1 MDRRSGYAGRYRRDF
16 DVRCS
21 SSIHVF
27 LFLLAAD
34 ATASVAVGF
43 FAAYSTPNKEVIQLA
58 EMCDKQ
64 SLCMS
69 GILIFHTKSE
79 W

>member
-1 MDRRSGYAGRYRRDF
+1 MDRRSGYAWKYRRDF
-16 DVRCS
+16 DVWCS

-43 FAAYSTPNKEVIQLA
+43 FAAYSTSKKEVNQLA
-58 EMCDKQ
+58 AMCDKQ

-69 GILIFHTKSE
+69 GVLIFHTKSE

>member
-1 MDRRSGYAGRYRRDF
+1 MHGGIGATLVFGAVPAF
-16 DVRCS
+16 TL
-21 SSIHVF
+21 F

-34 ATASVAVGF
+34 AAASVAVGF

-58 EMCDKQ
+58 AMCDKQ